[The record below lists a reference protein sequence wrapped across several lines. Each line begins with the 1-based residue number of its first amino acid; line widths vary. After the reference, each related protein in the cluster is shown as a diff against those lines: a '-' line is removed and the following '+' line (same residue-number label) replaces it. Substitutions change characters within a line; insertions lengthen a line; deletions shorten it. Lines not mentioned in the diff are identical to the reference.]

1 MSLQVS
7 PMAPIPADTI
17 RVAHTAFPKGTL
29 CLQIRDTLG
38 PLYEDA
44 EFAAL
49 FSPTGQ
55 PAAAPARWALVLVLQ
70 FAEGLSD
77 RQAADAVRGR
87 IDWKYALA
95 LELTDPGFD
104 ASVLSAFRTRL
115 IQGGAAHLLL
125 EPLLRRLEERDLL
138 KARGTQRTDSTHI
151 LAAIRILNRLELVGE
166 TMRYA
171 LNRLAVAAPAW
182 LRAHMQPAWGERYSH
197 RVENYQLPKADADR
211 QQLATTIGADGFAL
225 LRAAYAP
232 EAPPEVRDAPAVE
245 VLRHIWLQQYYG
257 GSPPPRWRQEPDVPP
272 AAQLIHSPYD
282 LDARYSLQH
291 GSAWVGY
298 KAHATET
305 CDDDTPHVITHVETT
320 PATTPDDNMLGP
332 IHAALAEQALLPRE
346 HLVDCGYTDAETL
359 VKSAQD
365 YGVHI
370 VGPVAAD
377 PSWQAR
383 EGTGFDK
390 SQFLV
395 DWDQQ
400 VVTCPMGKQSLSWH
414 PHTYPQSGRRWEV
427 RFARKD
433 CTPCPHR
440 AQCTRAKKEPRIV
453 GLQAREQYEALQAAR
468 QYQTTEAFKE
478 HYAMRAGIEST
489 LSQGVRAFDLR
500 RSRYLGLAKTHLQHI
515 LIAVAMNLK
524 RVMAWFTHPQP
535 TKPYVAPFTAL
546 VSSG

>member
-1 MSLQVS
+1 MSLHAS
-7 PMAPIPADTI
+7 PSTPIPVETVRI
-17 RVAHTAFPKGTL
+17 AHAAFPKGTL
-29 CLQIRDTLG
+29 CMQMRDTLG
-38 PLYEDA
+38 PLYEDDQ
-44 EFAAL
+44 FAAL
-49 FSPTGQ
+49 FSSTGQ
-55 PAAAPARWALVLVLQ
+55 PAEAPARLALVLVLQ
-70 FAEGLSD
+70 CAEGLAD

-104 ASVLSAFRTRL
+104 ASVLSEFRTRL
-115 IQGGAAHLLL
+115 IQGGAEHLLL

-151 LAAIRILNRLELVGE
+151 LAAIRTLNRLELVGE

-171 LNRLAVAAPAW
+171 LNRLAIAAPAW

-197 RVENYQLPKADADR
+197 RVENYRFPKADADR
-211 QQLATTIGADGFAL
+211 QQLATAIGADGFAL
-225 LRAAYAP
+225 LQAAYAP
-232 EAPPEVRDAPAVE
+232 DTPPEVRWLRAIE
-245 VLRHIWLQQYYG
+245 VLRQIWVQQYYG
-257 GSPPPRWRQEPDVPP
+257 ASNSPRWRHEPDVPP

-282 LDARYSLQH
+282 LEARYSLKH

-320 PATTPDDNMLGP
+320 PATTPDDHMLEP
-332 IHAALAEQALLPRE
+332 IHAALAVQALLPRD

-359 VKSAQD
+359 VESVQD

-390 SQFLV
+390 AQFLV

-400 VVTCPMGKQSLSWH
+400 VVTCPMGKQSISWH
-414 PHTYPQSGRRWEV
+414 PHTSPQSGMRWEA

-433 CTPCPHR
+433 CTSCPHR
-440 AQCTRAKKEPRIV
+440 AQCTRAKQEPRIV

-468 QYQTTEAFKE
+468 QYQTTAAFKAQ
-478 HYAMRAGIEST
+478 YATRAGIEST
-489 LSQGVRAFDLR
+489 LSRGVRAFDLR
-500 RSRYLGLAKTHLQHI
+500 RSRYIGLAKTHLQHI
-515 LIAVAMNLK
+515 LIAVGINLK
-524 RVMAWFTHPQP
+524 RVMTWFTHPQP
-535 TKPYVAPFTAL
+535 TKPYISPFAAL

>member
-1 MSLQVS
+1 MSLHAAPS
-7 PMAPIPADTI
+7 TPIPVETV
-17 RVAHTAFPKGTL
+17 RVAHAAFPKGTL
-29 CLQIRDTLG
+29 CMQMRDTLG
-38 PLYEDA
+38 PLYEDGQ
-44 EFAAL
+44 FAAL
-49 FSPTGQ
+49 FSSTGQ
-55 PAAAPARWALVLVLQ
+55 PAEAPARLALVLVLQ
-70 FAEGLSD
+70 CVEGLSD

-87 IDWKYALA
+87 IDWTYALA

-104 ASVLSAFRTRL
+104 ASVLSEFRTRL
-115 IQGGAAHLLL
+115 IHGAADHLLL

-138 KARGTQRTDSTHI
+138 KARGTHRTDSTHI
-151 LAAIRILNRLELVGE
+151 LAAIRTLNRLELVGE

-171 LNRLAVAAPAW
+171 LNRLAVMAPGW
-182 LRAHMQPAWGERYSH
+182 LRAHLQPAWFDRYSH
-197 RVENYQLPKADADR
+197 RVENYRFPKAAADR
-211 QQLATTIGADGFAL
+211 QQLAAAIGADGFTL
-225 LRAAYAP
+225 LQAAYGSD
-232 EAPPEVRDAPAVE
+232 APPDVHDALPVE
-245 VLRHIWLQQYYG
+245 VLRQIWVQQYYG
-257 GSPPPRWRQEPDVPP
+257 GEHPPRWRHEPDVPP

-282 LDARYSLQH
+282 LEARYSLKH
-291 GSAWVGY
+291 GSAWVGD

-320 PATTPDDNMLGP
+320 PATTPDDNMLEP
-332 IHAALAEQALLPRE
+332 IHAALAAQALLPRD
-346 HLVDCGYTDAETL
+346 HLVDGGYTDSETL
-359 VKSAQD
+359 IASARN

-390 SQFLV
+390 AQFLV

-400 VVTCPMGKQSLSWH
+400 VVTCPMGKQSISWH
-414 PHTYPQSGRRWEV
+414 PHTSPQSGMRWEA

-433 CTPCPHR
+433 CTSCPHR

-468 QYQTTEAFKE
+468 QHQTSAAFKE

-500 RSRYLGLAKTHLQHI
+500 RSRSIGLAKTHLQHI
-515 LIAVAMNLK
+515 LIAVGINLK

-535 TKPYVAPFTAL
+535 TKPYISPVAAL

>member
-1 MSLQVS
+1 MSLQAS
-7 PMAPIPADTI
+7 PLAPIPAETA
-17 RVAHTAFPKGTL
+17 RVAHAAFPKGML

-38 PLYEDA
+38 PLYTDA
-44 EFAAL
+44 QFAAL

-55 PAAAPARWALVLVLQ
+55 PAEAPARLALVLILQ
-70 FAEGLSD
+70 FAENLSD

-87 IDWKYALA
+87 IDWKYALG

-104 ASVLSAFRTRL
+104 ASVLSEFRTRL
-115 IQGGAAHLLL
+115 VHGGAEALLL
-125 EPLLRRLEERDLL
+125 EPLLRQLEAHDLL

-151 LAAIRILNRLELVGE
+151 LAAIRTLNRLELVGE

-182 LRAHMQPAWGERYSH
+182 LQAHLHPAWGERYSH
-197 RVENYQLPKADADR
+197 RVENYRLPKAEAER
-211 QQLATTIGADGFAL
+211 QQLAAAIGADGFTL

-232 EAPPEVRDAPAVE
+232 EAPPTVRKAPAVE
-245 VLRHIWLQQYYG
+245 VLRQIWVQQYYG
-257 GSPPPRWRQEPDVPP
+257 PDDPPRWRQEPDVPP

-291 GSAWVGY
+291 GCAWVGY

-320 PATTPDDNMLGP
+320 PATTPDDNMLEP
-332 IHAALAEQALLPRE
+332 IHAALAAQALLPRD
-346 HLVDCGYTDAETL
+346 HLVDCGYTDSETL

-390 SQFLV
+390 AQFLV

-400 VVTCPMGKQSLSWH
+400 VVTCPMGKQSISWH
-414 PHTYPQSGRRWEV
+414 PHTSPQSGMRWEA

-433 CTPCPHR
+433 CTSCPHR

-468 QYQTTEAFKE
+468 QYQTTAAFKA
-478 HYAMRAGIEST
+478 HYATRAGVEST

-500 RSRYLGLAKTHLQHI
+500 RSRYLGLAKTHLQHM
-515 LIAVAMNLK
+515 LIAVGINLK

-535 TKPYVAPFTAL
+535 RKPYISPFAAL
-546 VSSG
+546 ISSG

>member
-1 MSLQVS
+1 MSLRAVPS
-7 PMAPIPADTI
+7 ASIPAETARI
-17 RVAHTAFPKGTL
+17 AHAAFPKGTMCML
-29 CLQIRDTLG
+29 MRDTLG
-38 PLYEDA
+38 PLYDDDQ
-44 EFAAL
+44 FAAL
-49 FSPTGQ
+49 FSSTGQ
-55 PAAAPARWALVLVLQ
+55 PAQAPARLALILVSQ
-70 FAEGLSD
+70 YVEGLTD

-87 IDWKYALA
+87 IDWKYALG
-95 LELTDPGFD
+95 LDLTDPGFD
-104 ASVLSAFRTRL
+104 ASVLSEFRTRL
-115 IQGGAAHLLL
+115 IQGGADHLLL
-125 EPLLRRLEERDLL
+125 EPLLRRLEARDLL

-151 LAAIRILNRLELVGE
+151 LAAIRTLNRLELVGE

-171 LNRLAVAAPAW
+171 LNRLAVMAPGW
-182 LRAHMQPAWGERYSH
+182 LRAPIQPAWFERYSH
-197 RVENYQLPKADADR
+197 RVENYRFPKADTDR
-211 QQLATTIGADGFAL
+211 QQLAATIGADGFAL
-225 LRAAYAP
+225 LQAASGSD
-232 EAPPEVRDAPAVE
+232 APPDVRDALAVE
-245 VLRHIWLQQYYG
+245 VLRQIWVQQYYG
-257 GSPPPRWRQEPDVPP
+257 GEHPPRWRHEPDVPP

-282 LDARYSLQH
+282 LEARSSIKH

-305 CDDDTPHVITHVETT
+305 CDDDTPHSITHVETT
-320 PATTPDDNMLGP
+320 PATTPDDNMLEP
-332 IHAALAEQALLPRE
+332 IHAALAAQALLPRD

-359 VKSAQD
+359 VTSVQD

-383 EGTGFDK
+383 EGTGFDT

-400 VVTCPMGKQSLSWH
+400 VVTCPMGKQSISWH
-414 PHTYPQSGRRWEV
+414 PHTSPQSGMRWEA

-433 CTPCPHR
+433 CTSCPHR
-440 AQCTRAKKEPRIV
+440 AQCTRAKQEPRIV
-453 GLQAREQYEALQAAR
+453 GLQAREQYEALHAAR
-468 QYQTTEAFKE
+468 QHQTTEAFKE

-500 RSRYLGLAKTHLQHI
+500 RSRYIGLAKTHLQHI
-515 LIAVAMNLK
+515 LIAVGINLK

-535 TKPYVAPFTAL
+535 TKPYISPFAAL

>member
-1 MSLQVS
+1 MQ
-7 PMAPIPADTI
+7 M
-17 RVAHTAFPKGTL
+17 H
-29 CLQIRDTLG
+29 DTLG

-44 EFAAL
+44 QFAAL
-49 FSPTGQ
+49 FSSTGQ
-55 PAAAPARWALVLVLQ
+55 PAEAPARLALVLVLQ

-95 LELTDPGFD
+95 LELTDPGCD
-104 ASVLSAFRTRL
+104 ASVLSEFRTRL
-115 IQGGAAHLLL
+115 IQGGAEHLLL

-138 KARGTQRTDSTHI
+138 KARRTQRTDSTHV
-151 LAAIRILNRLELVGE
+151 LAAIRTLNRLELVGE
-166 TMRYA
+166 TMRYV

-182 LRAHMQPAWGERYSH
+182 LQAHMQPAWGERYSH
-197 RVENYQLPKADADR
+197 RVENDRFPKADADR

-225 LRAAYAP
+225 LQAAYAP
-232 EAPPEVRDAPAVE
+232 DAPPEVRDAPAVE
-245 VLRHIWLQQYYG
+245 VVRRIWLQQYYG
-257 GSPPPRWRQEPDVPP
+257 GSNPPRWRHEPDVPP

-282 LDARYSLQH
+282 LDARDSLQH

-320 PATTPDDNMLGP
+320 PATTPDDNMLEP

-346 HLVDCGYTDAETL
+346 HLVDGGYTDAATL
-359 VKSAQD
+359 VESAQD

-383 EGTGFDK
+383 ERTGYDQSAFTI
-390 SQFLV
+390 
-395 DWDQQ
+395 DWEAHTA
-400 VVTCPMGKQSLSWH
+400 TCPHGKRSRKWQPDLDVAG
-414 PHTYPQSGRRWEV
+414 QEV
-427 RFARKD
+427 IQIRFANKD
-433 CTPCPHR
+433 CQACPAR
-440 AQCTRAKKEPRIV
+440 SACTRAKSEPRTLTV
-453 GLQAREQYEALQAAR
+453 RTQVYYEALHAAR
-468 QYQTTEAFKE
+468 HDQTTAAFKAQ
-478 HYAMRAGIEST
+478 YATRAGIEST

-500 RSRYLGLAKTHLQHI
+500 RSRYIGLAKTHLQHI
-515 LIAVAMNLK
+515 LIAVGINLK
-524 RVMAWFTHPQP
+524 RVMAWYTHPQP
-535 TKPYVAPFTAL
+535 TKPYVSPFTAL

>member
-1 MSLQVS
+1 MSLRAAPS
-7 PMAPIPADTI
+7 APIPAETVRI
-17 RVAHTAFPKGTL
+17 AHAAFPKGTL
-29 CLQIRDTLG
+29 CMQMHDTLG

-44 EFAAL
+44 QFAAL
-49 FSPTGQ
+49 FSSTGQ
-55 PAAAPARWALVLVLQ
+55 PAEAPARLALVLVLQ

-104 ASVLSAFRTRL
+104 ASVLSEFRTRL
-115 IQGGAAHLLL
+115 IQGGAEHLLL

-138 KARGTQRTDSTHI
+138 KARRTQRTDSTHV
-151 LAAIRILNRLELVGE
+151 LAAIRTLNRLELVGE
-166 TMRYA
+166 TMRYV

-182 LRAHMQPAWGERYSH
+182 LQAHMQPAWGERYSH
-197 RVENYQLPKADADR
+197 RVENDRFPKADADR
-211 QQLATTIGADGFAL
+211 QQLAPTIGADGFAL
-225 LRAAYAP
+225 LQAAYAP

-245 VLRHIWLQQYYG
+245 VVRRIWLQQYYG
-257 GSPPPRWRQEPDVPP
+257 GSNPPRWRHEPDVPP

-282 LDARYSLQH
+282 LDARDSLQH

-320 PATTPDDNMLGP
+320 PATTPDDNMLEP
-332 IHAALAEQALLPRE
+332 IHAALAEQALLPRD
-346 HLVDCGYTDAETL
+346 HLVDCGYTDAATL
-359 VKSAQD
+359 VESAQD

-383 EGTGFDK
+383 ERTGYDQSAFTI
-390 SQFLV
+390 
-395 DWDQQ
+395 DWEAHTA
-400 VVTCPMGKQSLSWH
+400 TCPHGKRSRKWQPDLDVAG
-414 PHTYPQSGRRWEV
+414 QEV
-427 RFARKD
+427 IQIRFANKD
-433 CTPCPHR
+433 CQACPAR
-440 AQCTRAKKEPRIV
+440 SACTRAKSEPRTLTV
-453 GLQAREQYEALQAAR
+453 RTQVYYEALHAAR
-468 QYQTTEAFKE
+468 HDQTTAAFKAQ
-478 HYAMRAGIEST
+478 YATRAGIEST

-500 RSRYLGLAKTHLQHI
+500 RSRYIGLAKTHLQHI
-515 LIAVAMNLK
+515 LIAVGINLK
-524 RVMAWFTHPQP
+524 RVMAWYTHPQP
-535 TKPYVAPFTAL
+535 TKPYVSPFTAL

>member
-7 PMAPIPADTI
+7 PIAPIPAETV
-17 RVAHTAFPKGTL
+17 RVAHAAFPKGTL
-29 CLQIRDTLG
+29 CLQMRDTLG

-44 EFAAL
+44 QFVAL

-55 PAAAPARWALVLVLQ
+55 PAEAPARLALVLILQ

-104 ASVLSAFRTRL
+104 ASVLSEFRTRL
-115 IQGGAAHLLL
+115 VQGGAEHLLL
-125 EPLLRRLEERDLL
+125 EPLLRQLEAHDLL

-151 LAAIRILNRLELVGE
+151 LAAIRTLNRLELVGE

-171 LNRLAVAAPAW
+171 LNRLAVAAPGW
-182 LRAHMQPAWGERYSH
+182 LRAHLQPAWGERYSH
-197 RVENYQLPKADADR
+197 RVENYRFPKADAER
-211 QQLATTIGADGFAL
+211 QQLAATIGADGFAL
-225 LRAAYAP
+225 LQAAYAP
-232 EAPPEVRDAPAVE
+232 EAPPASPR
-245 VLRHIWLQQYYG
+245 
-257 GSPPPRWRQEPDVPP
+257 GSRRSRCSARFGSSSTMARSDPPRWRHEPDVPP

-282 LDARYSLQH
+282 LEARYSIQH

-305 CDDDTPHVITHVETT
+305 CDDDTPHIITHVETT
-320 PATTPDDNMLGP
+320 PATTPDDNMLET
-332 IHAALAEQALLPRE
+332 IHAALAAQALLPRE
-346 HLVDCGYTDAETL
+346 HLVDCGYTDSETL
-359 VKSAQD
+359 VRSAQD

-390 SQFLV
+390 STFLV

-400 VVTCPMGKQSLSWH
+400 VVTCPHGKQSS
-414 PHTYPQSGRRWEV
+414 PGTR
-427 RFARKD
+427 
-433 CTPCPHR
+433 TPL
-440 AQCTRAKKEPRIV
+440 PR
-453 GLQAREQYEALQAAR
+453 
-468 QYQTTEAFKE
+468 
-478 HYAMRAGIEST
+478 
-489 LSQGVRAFDLR
+489 
-500 RSRYLGLAKTHLQHI
+500 
-515 LIAVAMNLK
+515 VA
-524 RVMAWFTHPQP
+524 
-535 TKPYVAPFTAL
+535 
-546 VSSG
+546 